1 MAENRVRIVIEAD
14 GRQAQTVVDALGRG
28 LNGLGPKAQSGASG
42 AKTALGTTTSE
53 AKKTTAA
60 VNDTG
65 KKLQDLGPAAQSG
78 AGGARAAMT
87 NISALGGAVNRLGPA
102 VMGAVGAFLSLRAAM
117 DAVSTVV
124 SRGFDFNRTMETSE
138 LGIASILSATNE
150 LITAEGRRLQGV
162 DKLNAAQSVSRD
174 LMKDIQIMGLQT
186 TATTKDLVE
195 GFQVILGPAG
205 QAGLGLDQTKQ
216 TLVGIVQAF
225 GALGIP
231 LEQLSAEARSLFDGD
246 IKLGQDRLAGF
257 LGITK
262 ELVLEWQRQGV
273 YVEKLNEKLEA
284 FRTAGDATAQT
295 WEGLT
300 SNLAEA
306 FDVLA
311 GHATEGLFEDAKKAT
326 SEILGLLID
335 TKNLG
340 LGQDIQ
346 NIAAAIRGVGD
357 DIGGLVVS
365 GAQALVEKFREM
377 DRWIGEN
384 RERLAGMYET
394 LKSIGSQ
401 FLDILGSLGSA
412 VQAFAQMELATGRA
426 GLALELVK
434 AAVTVINELV
444 GYVELAFWG
453 VSTAIVAGLLGPLA
467 DVQSAIAALGK
478 TSIGSK
484 LIDAETVAALEQ
496 SAAENNATVK
506 AFEDN
511 LAKIFAKYHD
521 TPFAALKAAYN
532 PTPAQANTSPVDLF
546 RADRDRVAALD
557 VTIEKGRNQEL
568 AKHLANLKGIE
579 SGNAAALS
587 AEQKRQAAT
596 KKWQEERIQAEKAMA
611 FAQKDGNAELLS
623 QAQAMKDLADAG
635 VAKAFDD
642 IAKTASR
649 SGGATARAAQE
660 AANFI
665 AALNDQIAAAEAALS
680 GDTLQTKLSQVD
692 KKWNDFSRRVESGLV
707 AGKLSAEQAAEAM
720 ERIGR
725 GRELEAQTVQAQAM
739 AESLQKI
746 AGLLS
751 EIADATGDPDLAYQA
766 GISEAEAWYE
776 RNKQLINQNVEDE
789 TLRATL
795 LEGLERGVQ
804 VKRLEA
810 QRDAFAKMGDASS
823 AYWEAEKALL
833 EQRLEMVKSKTD
845 DEVAY
850 RMYAAKEVDDFNRR
864 RLEAIR
870 DNPTSLGEAMS
881 AAFALESGS
890 YKTSFGR
897 AQDDWRD
904 TTQRMLRLTD
914 DLSSGIA
921 QGFGDAARAGVN
933 HLVDMLGP
941 MGSVFGRILDMVI
954 SLLED
959 IAAEYLRRGIM
970 SLFFDDASAL
980 ASGLGGVSSG
990 SVSGGGGAGGG
1001 IASLATGLVGDLL
1014 TGGLS
1019 ALFQGGA
1026 SAVTTGVA
1034 TGGFALGD
1042 AALDAMMG
1050 AGVASAPWA
1059 GAGAGAAAGTAM
1071 SSLVLP
1077 IVGAVIG
1084 AGLGL
1089 LGSLFE
1095 EKKEQPP
1102 QEVWSGRS
1110 AMFMGGAMGGF
1121 GYTQMSD
1128 GTYKL
1133 SALDPMELE
1142 AEREQFAKT
1151 VKDIN
1156 KAAKTLEID
1165 FDRNWD
1171 RDFSFSFPPVAE
1183 ELAGLVEQTMYSLA
1197 AAKAVGDLA
1206 PALQIFSEGLE
1217 GVDDTLIRLA
1227 DAFGTVAGQV
1237 EPLGVYFARMG
1248 GVTDATLWSLASLA
1262 TGFGAGSALVRQA
1275 MEDQAASTEELTERF
1290 LAAGEAGE
1298 EVVRYFNQYR
1308 QQLQNLALAAY
1319 SEQLVDVVGGK
1330 ENFNSVISTFAERAY
1345 EDRDRT
1351 EASINY
1357 YRSEFRDKLSGASE
1371 HFPDFDVNT
1380 VMDNPG
1386 AFWSAYR
1393 AAMEQPMPP
1402 SAFEWWADLSGIV
1415 SNLQD
1420 FEDALADIDLAE
1432 RAWDQD
1438 LLARRQT
1445 ADGQESAAEMT
1456 RRAIAL
1462 EQELADARK
1471 NGATFTQQAALAET
1485 QAYELERE
1493 RDRLLGV
1500 EDVAD
1505 SLGEYV
1511 ADLKDAVAW
1520 QVSAMQTLASQ
1531 ALAAAGAYASAAD
1544 SLRDAVD
1551 ELLGADVDQAA
1562 TAARDAREFAELYR
1576 KAMAGDATAAGQ
1588 LAGAASD
1595 LWESG
1600 RSVYDYDALRASL
1613 VGRLSAAARYAE
1625 RQETYQ
1631 GLAGGMAGAQSGLLD
1646 RMHDEAGDDAPD
1658 AAWLAAA
1665 NDMLSRMQA
1674 FADLATRA
1682 AEGTASAA
1690 EVKTLAATTTA
1701 SLMDT
1706 PGLSDLLT
1714 GALDVA
1720 TLTADQAKLLL
1731 SAYDALQV
1739 LGEATGQQYQAS
1751 ALQLRALDALAS
1763 ETLARDQWGGV
1774 VDAIEAGQAEYVEWL
1789 TRNIEERRA
1798 EADRLYALQ
1807 EQQLEAQERMEA
1819 YFAGISDYLLKQT
1832 QIETISGT
1840 IADLQSQASTY
1851 QTMAM
1856 QALAMGV
1863 PLMALVHLQKV
1874 EEINAKI
1881 AELTAQLNYWLAY
1894 TPTIPQLAEGGIA
1907 VRPTYALIGEG
1918 KGGQQHEAVVP
1929 LDQFWRK
1936 LDALVSEMSGFR
1948 TDLTSLTKEVAAN
1961 TSSLAGEAR
1970 RARLAD
1976 RTVAS

>member
-14 GRQAQTVVDALGRG
+14 GRQAQTAVEALGRG
-28 LNGLGPKAQSGASG
+28 LNGLGPKAQTGASG
-42 AKTALGTTTSE
+42 AKTALGSTTSE

-60 VNDTG
+60 VNETG

-78 AGGARAAMT
+78 AGGAKVAMT
-87 NISALGGAVNRLGPA
+87 NISALGGAVTRLGPA

-117 DAVSTVV
+117 DAMSTVV
-124 SRGFDFNRTMETSE
+124 SRGFDFNRTMETSK

-195 GFQVILGPAG
+195 GFQMVLGPAG
-205 QAGLGLDQTKQ
+205 QAGLNLDQTKQ

-365 GAQALVEKFREM
+365 GAQALVEKIREL

-412 VQAFAQMELATGRA
+412 VQSFAQMEMATGRA
-426 GLALELVK
+426 GLALDLVK

-444 GYVELAFWG
+444 GYVEVAFWG

-467 DVQSAIAALGK
+467 DVQDAIAAIGK

-484 LIDAETVAALEQ
+484 LIDADTVAGLEA
-496 SAAENNATVK
+496 SAAQNRAVVEG
-506 AFEDN
+506 FEK
-511 LAKIFAKYHD
+511 KIVGLTARYKP
-521 TPFAALKAAYN
+521 TPFPALTAAYN
-532 PTPAQANTSPVDLF
+532 PAPAQTNTSAVDLF

-557 VTIEKGRNQEL
+557 VVIEKGRNQEL

-596 KKWQEERIQAEKAMA
+596 QKWQEERIQAEKAMA
-611 FAQKDGNAELLS
+611 FAQKEGDAELLS
-623 QAQAMKDLADAG
+623 RAQAMKDLADAG

-642 IAKTASR
+642 IAKAASR
-649 SGGATARAAQE
+649 SGGAAARAAQE
-660 AANFI
+660 ATNFL
-665 AALNDQIAAAEAALS
+665 ASLDDQIASAEAALS

-692 KKWNDFSRRVESGLV
+692 KKWNDFARRVESGLV

-725 GRELEAQTVQAQAM
+725 GRGLEKQAVQAQAM
-739 AESLQKI
+739 VESLQKLS
-746 AGLLS
+746 GLMS

-766 GISEAEAWYE
+766 GLSEAEAWYE

-789 TLRATL
+789 NRRLSL
-795 LEGLERGVQ
+795 LEGLERGYQ
-804 VKRLEA
+804 AKRLEA
-810 QRDAFAKMGDASS
+810 QRDAYAKMGDGSS

-833 EQRLEMVKSKTD
+833 EQRLKMVKSKTD

-850 RMYAAKEVDDFNRR
+850 KMYAAKEVDDFNRR
-864 RLEAIR
+864 RLEAAR

-881 AAFALESGS
+881 SAFALESGS

-914 DLSSGIA
+914 DLSSGVA
-921 QGFGDAARAGVN
+921 QGFGDMARQGVN
-933 HLVDMLGP
+933 KLVEMLGP
-941 MGSVFGRILDMVI
+941 VGAVVGRLGDMFI
-954 SLLED
+954 SLFED
-959 IAAEYLRRGIM
+959 IMAEWLKRNIM
-970 SLFFDDASAL
+970 GLIFDDASAL
-980 ASGLGGVSSG
+980 SQGLSGLSPGGVS
-990 SVSGGGGAGGG
+990 GGGGG

-1014 TGGLS
+1014 KGGVS
-1019 ALFQGGA
+1019 TLFQGGA
-1026 SAVTTGVA
+1026 SAVTTGVT
-1034 TGGFALGD
+1034 TGGFGLGSS
-1042 AALDAMMG
+1042 LLEGMMG
-1050 AGVASAPWA
+1050 AGVAGAPWA
-1059 GAGAGAAAGTAM
+1059 GAGAGAAAGAGM
-1071 SSLVLP
+1071 GSLVLP
-1077 IVGAVIG
+1077 IVGTIIG

-1089 LGSLFE
+1089 LGSLFGE

-1102 QEVWSGRS
+1102 QEVWSGQAVMYS
-1110 AMFMGGAMGGF
+1110 GGAMGGI

-1128 GTYKL
+1128 GSYKMT
-1133 SALDPMELE
+1133 ALDPMEME
-1142 AEREQFAKT
+1142 AERQQFAET

-1156 KAAKTLEID
+1156 AAAKTLEID

-1171 RDFSFSFPPVAE
+1171 RDFSFFFPPVAE
-1183 ELAGLVEQTMYSLA
+1183 ELAGLVERLMYSTA
-1197 AAKAVGDLA
+1197 AGQVLGELS
-1206 PALQIFSEGLE
+1206 PAAQLFAEGLE
-1217 GVDDTLIRLA
+1217 GLHDTLIRLGE
-1227 DAFGTVAGQV
+1227 AFGTVANQV
-1237 EPLGVYFARMG
+1237 KPLGIDFARMG
-1248 GVTDATLWSLASLA
+1248 GVTDATLLSLASLA
-1262 TGFGAGSALVRQA
+1262 TGYNAGSAILRQA
-1275 MEDQAASTEELTERF
+1275 QEDQAESTEELTERF
-1290 LAAGEAGE
+1290 LAAGEAGA
-1298 EVVRYFNQYR
+1298 EVVRYLEQYR
-1308 QQLQNLALAAY
+1308 QQLQNLALASY
-1319 SEQLVDVVGGK
+1319 SEQLVDVVGG
-1330 ENFNSVISTFAERAY
+1330 EDNFNQVISTFAERAY

-1351 EASINY
+1351 EASVNY

-1371 HFPDFDVNT
+1371 HFPDFDVDS

-1420 FEDALADIDLAE
+1420 FQDALADIDLAE

-1445 ADGQESAAEMT
+1445 ADGQDSAAEMT
-1456 RRAIAL
+1456 RRAIAQ

-1471 NGATFTQQAALAET
+1471 NGATYAQQAALAET

-1493 RDRLLGV
+1493 RDRLLGI
-1500 EDVAD
+1500 EDEAD
-1505 SLGEYV
+1505 SLGEYIE
-1511 ADLKDAVAW
+1511 DLKDAVAY
-1520 QVSAMQTLASQ
+1520 QTSAAQSLAAS
-1531 ALAAAGAYASAAD
+1531 ALAASSAFGAASK
-1544 SLRDAVD
+1544 SLRDTLDDMLGLDADPAV
-1551 ELLGADVDQAA
+1551 
-1562 TAARDAREFAELYR
+1562 TAARASREFADLYR
-1576 KAMAGDATAAGQ
+1576 RTMRGDTEAAGQ

-1600 RSVYDYDALRASL
+1600 RSTYDYDSLRASIIA
-1613 VGRLSAAARYAE
+1613 RLGSAAAYSE
-1625 RQETYQ
+1625 RQDTYQ
-1631 GLAGGMAGAQSGLLD
+1631 GLEGGMASAQSGLLD
-1646 RMHDEAGDDAPD
+1646 RLYDETSGDVPD
-1658 AAWLAAA
+1658 ADFLAAA
-1665 NDMLSRMQA
+1665 TEMLSRMQA
-1674 FADLATRA
+1674 FTDLSGLA
-1682 AEGTASAA
+1682 AEGRATSGDVRA
-1690 EVKTLAATTTA
+1690 LAASTVDDLMRTT
-1701 SLMDT
+1701 
-1706 PGLSDLLT
+1706 GLAELLGGT
-1714 GALDVA
+1714 LDVQS
-1720 TLTADQAKLLL
+1720 LTADQAKLLL
-1731 SAYDALQV
+1731 SAYDAMQV
-1739 LGEATGQQYQAS
+1739 LGEATGQQYDAS
-1751 ALQLRALDALAS
+1751 ALTLRALDALAS
-1763 ETLARDQWGGV
+1763 ETLGQDQWASV
-1774 VDAIEAGQAEYVEWL
+1774 VEAIEAGQAEYLEWL
-1789 TRNIEERRA
+1789 ERNIEERRA

-1807 EQQLEAQERMEA
+1807 EQQLEAQEQMEA

-1832 QIETISGT
+1832 QIETLSAT
-1840 IADLQSQASTY
+1840 IADLRSQASTY
-1851 QTMAM
+1851 QQMAI
-1856 QALAMGV
+1856 QAIAMGV
-1863 PLMALVHLQKV
+1863 PMAAMMHLQEV
-1874 EEINAKI
+1874 DRINAKI
-1881 AELTAQLNYWLAY
+1881 AALVSELEYWIGY
-1894 TPTIPQLAEGGIA
+1894 EPQVPGLAEGGITT
-1907 VRPTYALIGEG
+1907 RPTYALIGEG
-1918 KGGQQHEAVVP
+1918 KGGRQQEAVVP
-1929 LDQFWRK
+1929 LDQFWAVLER
-1936 LDALVSEMSGFR
+1936 LNASFER
-1948 TDLTSLTKEVAAN
+1948 HLTNMTGLTREVARN
-1961 TSSLAGEAR
+1961 TATSADEAR
-1970 RARLAD
+1970 RARYAE
-1976 RTVAS
+1976 RTVSPA